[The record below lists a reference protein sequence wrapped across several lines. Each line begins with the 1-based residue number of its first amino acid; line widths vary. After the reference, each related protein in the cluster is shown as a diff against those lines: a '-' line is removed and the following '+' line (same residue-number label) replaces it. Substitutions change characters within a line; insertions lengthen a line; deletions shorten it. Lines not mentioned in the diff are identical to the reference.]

1 MLALR
6 IFLWCGSDAIIILA
20 RVDVHSID
28 SLEPTTDKEGL
39 LRASSFK
46 ELTKGTGRP

>member
-6 IFLWCGSDAIIILA
+6 IFLWCASDAIIIPA

-28 SLEPTTDKEGL
+28 SLEPTSDKD
-39 LRASSFK
+39 S
-46 ELTKGTGRP
+46 

>member
-6 IFLWCGSDAIIILA
+6 IFLGVIIPA

-28 SLEPTTDKEGL
+28 SLEPTSDKD
-39 LRASSFK
+39 S
-46 ELTKGTGRP
+46 